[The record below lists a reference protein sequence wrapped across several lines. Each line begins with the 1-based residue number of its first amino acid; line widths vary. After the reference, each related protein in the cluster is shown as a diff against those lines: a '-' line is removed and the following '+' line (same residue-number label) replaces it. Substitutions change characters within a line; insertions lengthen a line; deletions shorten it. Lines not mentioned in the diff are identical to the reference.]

1 MKYTHITVDVCA
13 AEKYY
18 KTIWIN
24 SDEFKDVIKHL
35 GDFHDFMPFL
45 VIVENLLVTVGLNR
59 FYIRQECVQWVE

>member
-24 SDEFKDVIKHL
+24 SDEIKGVIKHL
-35 GDFHDFMPFL
+35 GDFHDFMPFFSDCGKF
-45 VIVENLLVTVGLNR
+45 VSNSGFE
-59 FYIRQECVQWVE
+59 